1 MHPIVYNV
9 DNQPTR
15 DFQVDIF
22 SVLVNL
28 DKSILQL
35 LQSFDYQEE
44 VPKIVIYNNE
54 KNGNISYE
62 DSIMLSF
69 LNAMGVDI
77 LIYNPSGYTDIERY
91 IYSDMYDIHH
101 LEDVSF
107 NLDFKKYEAK
117 KKSFF
122 KNLFKW

>member
-1 MHPIVYNV
+1 
-9 DNQPTR
+9 
-15 DFQVDIF
+15 
-22 SVLVNL
+22 
-28 DKSILQL
+28 
-35 LQSFDYQEE
+35 
-44 VPKIVIYNNE
+44 
-54 KNGNISYE
+54 
-62 DSIMLSF
+62 MLSF

-117 KKSFF
+117 KKF
-122 KNLFKW
+122 L